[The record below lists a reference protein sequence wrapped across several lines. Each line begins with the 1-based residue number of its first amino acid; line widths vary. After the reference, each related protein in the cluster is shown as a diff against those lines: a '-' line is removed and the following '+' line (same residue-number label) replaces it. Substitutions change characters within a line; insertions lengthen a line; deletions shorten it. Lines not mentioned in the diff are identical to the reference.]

1 MPIGLIKTDYYFM
14 SPGPPYQWEIDYGTA
29 DNFSF
34 EGKLFQLTVRRDEAN
49 IYVYAWSLLND
60 SYDLYPREVILPNG
74 VTPKELS
81 EISIQNMRTSEN
93 VAIAVALKNIGYDI
107 ESKGDGVSVVG
118 ILDDSPV
125 QNKLQKGDLLKSI
138 NASEIS
144 SASEFISTL
153 RTYKIGETVTIGLE
167 REIEGSIEQ
176 LYIDTTLIE
185 HIEYEGEP
193 MVGFLATTVN
203 ERFDFPFEIDIK
215 TGNVGGPSAGLMMAL
230 NVYINLTPED
240 ITNSMIIAGTGTI
253 EIDGSVGPVGG
264 IKQKIIAAKRAGAE
278 LIIVPVANFEEA
290 KVLETDKTA
299 IIAVDSFAEA
309 LSAFCVSFPPSH
321 SPPHAED
328 VHCLSNG
335 FSTVRNL
342 TFSCLGRAFT
352 FALAAEADF
361 FRTIIGLG
369 GKGTVS
375 FSNAFLPASLCLT
388 RLPSAGTTGSK

>member
-1 MPIGLIKTDYYFM
+1 MLSRLSKTRKVLLIILIALMPIGLIKTDYYFM
-14 SPGPPYQWEIDYGTA
+14 SPGPPYQWEIDYDTL
-29 DNFSF
+29 DNYAF
-34 EGKLFQLTVRRDEAN
+34 EGNLYQLTVRRDEAN
-49 IYVYAWSLLND
+49 IFVYAWSLLND
-60 SYDLYPREVILPNG
+60 SYDLYPREIILPDG

-125 QNKLQKGDLLKSI
+125 QNKLKKGDLLNSI
-138 NASEIS
+138 NAIEIS

-153 RTYKIGETVTIGLE
+153 RTYNIGETVSIGLL
-167 REIEGSIEQ
+167 REVKGNLEQ
-176 LYIDTTLIE
+176 LYIETTLIE
-185 HIEYEGEP
+185 HVEYEGEP

-203 ERFDFPFEIDIK
+203 ERFDFPFEVDIK

-230 NVYINLTPED
+230 NVYNNLIPED

-290 KVLETDKTA
+290 KVFETDKTA
-299 IIAVDSFAEA
+299 IVEVDSFAEA
-309 LSAFCVSFPPSH
+309 LSVISQYS
-321 SPPHAED
+321 S
-328 VHCLSNG
+328 
-335 FSTVRNL
+335 R
-342 TFSCLGRAFT
+342 
-352 FALAAEADF
+352 
-361 FRTIIGLG
+361 
-369 GKGTVS
+369 
-375 FSNAFLPASLCLT
+375 
-388 RLPSAGTTGSK
+388 